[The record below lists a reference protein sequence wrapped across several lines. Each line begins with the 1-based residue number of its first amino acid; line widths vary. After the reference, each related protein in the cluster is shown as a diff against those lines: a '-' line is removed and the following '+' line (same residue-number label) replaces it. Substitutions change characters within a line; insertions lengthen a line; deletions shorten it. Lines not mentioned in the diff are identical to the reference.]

1 MKKLLI
7 ILFISVLGKLFAM
20 EIHVENLNLKKN
32 KLEFSIRI
40 ELNNDSKVCCTNL
53 DNPCYKVINNK
64 LYIYYKEIDLPDN
77 VNCDFPKCSKLKF
90 INSDLSFK
98 TQIKLKYNNTISFSN
113 DFSKFDISK
122 IKSIVFV
129 FGYIENYDELITIKT
144 DDSEICREQFF
155 YVISNQKEIICENSV
170 KS

>member
-7 ILFISVLGKLFAM
+7 IIFISVLGKLFAM

-64 LYIYYKEIDLPDN
+64 LYITSIIFVLLSILAGFGIYYFRKE
-77 VNCDFPKCSKLKF
+77 
-90 INSDLSFK
+90 
-98 TQIKLKYNNTISFSN
+98 KYR
-113 DFSKFDISK
+113 
-122 IKSIVFV
+122 
-129 FGYIENYDELITIKT
+129 G
-144 DDSEICREQFF
+144 
-155 YVISNQKEIICENSV
+155 VIYSCGG
-170 KS
+170 

>member
-1 MKKLLI
+1 M
-7 ILFISVLGKLFAM
+7 
-20 EIHVENLNLKKN
+20 
-32 KLEFSIRI
+32 
-40 ELNNDSKVCCTNL
+40 
-53 DNPCYKVINNK
+53 
-64 LYIYYKEIDLPDN
+64 
-77 VNCDFPKCSKLKF
+77 
-90 INSDLSFK
+90 SFK

-113 DFSKFDISK
+113 DFSKIDISK